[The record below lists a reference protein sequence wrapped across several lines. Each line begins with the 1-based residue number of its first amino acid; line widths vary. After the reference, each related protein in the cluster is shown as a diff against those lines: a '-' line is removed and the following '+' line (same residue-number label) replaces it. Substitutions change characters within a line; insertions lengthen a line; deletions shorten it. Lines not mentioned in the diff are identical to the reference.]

1 MIYDPVSALY
11 SKLTENFNLNMTFR
25 SNIDSDITK
34 SFSIPITIWSKIVGL
49 SVIEP
54 EIPPTLPAK
63 LEFRPDKYF
72 TGLSVAGI
80 YENGNLTEI
89 ANYTHLSVTNLP
101 ISSEILMVSPKI
113 LKVCSCY
120 IDSIYPEVSCIY
132 PVTVEECKY
141 TATITKYPAKTIY
154 SPTDI
159 DIKLNGI
166 SGVIQ
171 YGTETI
177 PMAATVNLPDDTY
190 FTTYFPSLTEGKNNI
205 PLYATYNFNNSGN
218 NGTFPN
224 WDPFTDGNMAFAETY
239 LPIYVQSDNVI
250 LKMKLDCGNEKINV
264 DFSRLIPTD
273 SYRNTDFTIEFDS
286 ASDAESAVLSTNQIL
301 ERKLDGEVEVTVVT
315 DYNIFDDSDTNIPLK
330 CKVNSNWQTGNND
343 FANYVTEYECH
354 TGILENFAAGCR
366 NMRQNIT
373 VKFGVGISIG
383 DNAFRNTS
391 CLTSLTFENE
401 NGSEEEP
408 EYLNIGNN
416 AFLSSASFQTFIGAG
431 YSTRDTVN
439 DCVFPIKS
447 NGIVKIG
454 ENAFS
459 YTKSLTAVSFANT
472 GNTTA
477 IGNKAFNNAN
487 KLQNISLLN
496 SNISELGNETFKNCT
511 SLQSIFF
518 GGSNSK
524 LRKIGS
530 KTFENCNKLEFIILP
545 ELLDSIGSSAFMNCD
560 MLTEIHIPAKTSTI
574 GNLAFKNC
582 DRLTAVYIP
591 AKSSE
596 IDATLSCGKTIFL
609 NEEYDSRLTTEGATS
624 NIKIFFDSDNL
635 NTFAGKSTSKIYCND
650 MESFLGTGFLSNG
663 KMNYSWPDVW
673 TKTIKT
679 AESHPEQLVLPTI
692 TFSST
697 NPGSYFASPYYASPN
712 SHVSFKVVVLLDGNN
727 DSIRDVTVNVNPS
740 SISYTFTPIGVPTGN
755 YKSYEFS
762 FIMPSSPA
770 SLYRCTFSASSN
782 AGTVSQSIDVQ
793 SVAVPEELPV
803 ITIESGRYSEYTGT
817 EIEFSVLT
825 DVNSRISNFAVIPY
839 DSDNTMSSIER
850 QEFLGNKFYFKAS
863 EPNNYKVT
871 FIAENKSNKNL
882 KTEKSVD
889 IAILAAGIVGPPEI
903 RIDGKTT
910 NFVTNCNITVSFTFV
925 LINRDNRSGGQIS
938 FSISPGTSNPTL
950 LSYTLTGRY
959 KFSTTPIVPGT
970 YVFNIYFTNN
980 YGSTSK
986 DIIIN
991 ARESAI
997 IYTITWK
1004 NDNGAVIDTTI
1015 VNYGIVPT
1023 HAIPVKPADSE
1034 YTYTFIG
1041 WYPTIQAATE
1051 DATYHATY
1059 EAHPIPIPQ
1068 EGAAGWIDNVLVP
1081 QVLTTRTWNTIPL
1094 EDAISGDTDITIT
1107 VGEMP
1112 TTAMRNCIIYDNKLS
1127 CVPNCPGIHTFSL
1140 SVSNSKNV
1148 TPAITKFSI
1157 IAKDD
1162 AVVTYTRP
1170 GMWGEAFSNHIMSD
1184 YNLSGDIFVNDGQLN
1199 SAGGKPVVY
1208 AIGDLK
1214 VPRTWYI
1221 VPNGAD
1227 MSYIGGKNANGIKN
1241 WFINIMNT
1249 YPDLKGIAIDIER
1262 GSDFTIAENL
1272 DLIKTG
1278 HVAAE
1283 EALNKDIPLI
1293 GAPKAWF
1300 EGIDS
1305 LYTKYNETFDGMYLW
1320 FYAAAGST
1328 KPIDEYIYKD
1338 YVNAWKNG
1346 GFNKQI
1352 GVIQDMFRDGITFPD
1367 SYNGYRGGSRLD
1379 WHSEIDYWNTHHK
1392 WNLTYIDR
1400 NVTGGEVRYWQDV
1413 ARYTISEDIPF
1424 LIFAPDSAERATND
1438 FNILR
1443 GGLIKEYCGSTSAY
1457 NKWFR
1462 KVEWNFWPITYP
1474 DCSFTNNSLT
1484 INAKSNSSEIVLD
1497 LTDFIF
1503 PSNATISM
1511 LEPSAVSTE
1520 YYTFNNNTL
1529 TFRPAS
1535 ASANTYQF
1543 AFRAVKESSNETLR
1557 HEATDATITIS
1568 ITSAPTVVS

>member
-1 MIYDPVSALY
+1 MNHEFGEQLIPASMGGKSFAYWYAWTITGVGETVSKESVLKPSMLDENNKAHLEAVYKNYEFDVSAIYIYGKYKNIAKYAKNYSDLSVFEGVESNVIHNTEAEWAPELRNTDAYKVAGHKFIGMAYTKNCELEKDVEKTIVPFDNTILYAVWKPHQYSINYYLDDNNTNESKLLFVQNMVAENVDDLVLPETIMNESWYSAFKCWKICSNRGEGIGVNTEMKKLITNGAPGGKPVCDLVSEENGSINLYAEYKTTPKAEFLSSRAADWAMLEIVNNAGKTIEENKMPVLTNYRMIIFKDINTEPQNSLNYSAKYIVRKYIPTAISSSSTTNLGQQNFTFIYGEDTLTEKAFKVTKSLYVKPAFLSSEISLLSDDFNPVFRYNSKIDLTDLSVIEIAKGSNDSILSSTIYDWSSMIYDPVSALY

-582 DRLTAVYIP
+582 DRLTAVY
-591 AKSSE
+591 
-596 IDATLSCGKTIFL
+596 
-609 NEEYDSRLTTEGATS
+609 SRK
-624 NIKIFFDSDNL
+624 IK
-635 NTFAGKSTSKIYCND
+635 
-650 MESFLGTGFLSNG
+650 
-663 KMNYSWPDVW
+663 
-673 TKTIKT
+673 
-679 AESHPEQLVLPTI
+679 
-692 TFSST
+692 
-697 NPGSYFASPYYASPN
+697 
-712 SHVSFKVVVLLDGNN
+712 
-727 DSIRDVTVNVNPS
+727 
-740 SISYTFTPIGVPTGN
+740 
-755 YKSYEFS
+755 
-762 FIMPSSPA
+762 
-770 SLYRCTFSASSN
+770 
-782 AGTVSQSIDVQ
+782 
-793 SVAVPEELPV
+793 
-803 ITIESGRYSEYTGT
+803 
-817 EIEFSVLT
+817 
-825 DVNSRISNFAVIPY
+825 
-839 DSDNTMSSIER
+839 
-850 QEFLGNKFYFKAS
+850 
-863 EPNNYKVT
+863 
-871 FIAENKSNKNL
+871 
-882 KTEKSVD
+882 
-889 IAILAAGIVGPPEI
+889 
-903 RIDGKTT
+903 
-910 NFVTNCNITVSFTFV
+910 
-925 LINRDNRSGGQIS
+925 
-938 FSISPGTSNPTL
+938 
-950 LSYTLTGRY
+950 
-959 KFSTTPIVPGT
+959 
-970 YVFNIYFTNN
+970 
-980 YGSTSK
+980 
-986 DIIIN
+986 
-991 ARESAI
+991 
-997 IYTITWK
+997 
-1004 NDNGAVIDTTI
+1004 
-1015 VNYGIVPT
+1015 
-1023 HAIPVKPADSE
+1023 
-1034 YTYTFIG
+1034 
-1041 WYPTIQAATE
+1041 
-1051 DATYHATY
+1051 
-1059 EAHPIPIPQ
+1059 
-1068 EGAAGWIDNVLVP
+1068 
-1081 QVLTTRTWNTIPL
+1081 
-1094 EDAISGDTDITIT
+1094 
-1107 VGEMP
+1107 
-1112 TTAMRNCIIYDNKLS
+1112 
-1127 CVPNCPGIHTFSL
+1127 
-1140 SVSNSKNV
+1140 
-1148 TPAITKFSI
+1148 
-1157 IAKDD
+1157 
-1162 AVVTYTRP
+1162 
-1170 GMWGEAFSNHIMSD
+1170 
-1184 YNLSGDIFVNDGQLN
+1184 
-1199 SAGGKPVVY
+1199 
-1208 AIGDLK
+1208 
-1214 VPRTWYI
+1214 
-1221 VPNGAD
+1221 
-1227 MSYIGGKNANGIKN
+1227 
-1241 WFINIMNT
+1241 
-1249 YPDLKGIAIDIER
+1249 
-1262 GSDFTIAENL
+1262 
-1272 DLIKTG
+1272 
-1278 HVAAE
+1278 
-1283 EALNKDIPLI
+1283 
-1293 GAPKAWF
+1293 
-1300 EGIDS
+1300 
-1305 LYTKYNETFDGMYLW
+1305 
-1320 FYAAAGST
+1320 
-1328 KPIDEYIYKD
+1328 
-1338 YVNAWKNG
+1338 
-1346 GFNKQI
+1346 
-1352 GVIQDMFRDGITFPD
+1352 
-1367 SYNGYRGGSRLD
+1367 
-1379 WHSEIDYWNTHHK
+1379 
-1392 WNLTYIDR
+1392 
-1400 NVTGGEVRYWQDV
+1400 
-1413 ARYTISEDIPF
+1413 
-1424 LIFAPDSAERATND
+1424 
-1438 FNILR
+1438 
-1443 GGLIKEYCGSTSAY
+1443 
-1457 NKWFR
+1457 
-1462 KVEWNFWPITYP
+1462 
-1474 DCSFTNNSLT
+1474 
-1484 INAKSNSSEIVLD
+1484 
-1497 LTDFIF
+1497 
-1503 PSNATISM
+1503 
-1511 LEPSAVSTE
+1511 
-1520 YYTFNNNTL
+1520 
-1529 TFRPAS
+1529 
-1535 ASANTYQF
+1535 
-1543 AFRAVKESSNETLR
+1543 
-1557 HEATDATITIS
+1557 
-1568 ITSAPTVVS
+1568 